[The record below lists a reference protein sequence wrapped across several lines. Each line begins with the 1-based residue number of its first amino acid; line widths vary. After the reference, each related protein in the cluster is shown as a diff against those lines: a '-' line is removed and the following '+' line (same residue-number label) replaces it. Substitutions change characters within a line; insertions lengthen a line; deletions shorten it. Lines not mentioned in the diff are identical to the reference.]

1 MNKLW
6 FTNKKK
12 YKNYSENLSEINH
25 KLINKKNTKL
35 TKLAMFSWIPYT
47 SIHSPN
53 IFINVKNH
61 PTFPSSFFDA
71 RSLSLIHRGWTT
83 SGGVSNLLQLQNL
96 SLVPLVWRN
105 FRWTN
110 EVTLF
115 QPLVRSLVK
124 IYRITVLISGR
135 RNPKSWPSITTRSDD
150 IHSISYLITLNIS
163 LLCLN
168 PHYNLCIYILTI

>member
-12 YKNYSENLSEINH
+12 YKNYSENLSQINH

-83 SGGVSNLLQLQNL
+83 SGGVSNLFQYNSITEFITGSSRLAKLPVDKRGYAFSTVGPLARENL
-96 SLVPLVWRN
+96 SYYSPN
-105 FRWTN
+105 FWTEEPQILAIDN
-110 EVTLF
+110 NQVRRYTLHKLLDNF
-115 QPLVRSLVK
+115 K
-124 IYRITVLISGR
+124 HKLIMF
-135 RNPKSWPSITTRSDD
+135 KS
-150 IHSISYLITLNIS
+150 TL
-163 LLCLN
+163 
-168 PHYNLCIYILTI
+168 